1 MDRKIINRQ
10 IYVKMHAKNDK
21 QGEEVKSNRA
31 AVSERVVR
39 EGFSDER
46 PEHWAGHLSS
56 HHTARERTF

>member
-1 MDRKIINRQ
+1 MSKCVLRTT
-10 IYVKMHAKNDK
+10 K
-21 QGEEVKSNRA
+21 QGEEVESNSV

-46 PEHWAGHLSS
+46 PEHWAEHLRF